1 MFVENHEKHPLPL
14 LNPGGVTCFR
24 PHDGYGDQHVA
35 PPGLMRGGENIHH
48 FLQTYRSS
56 GAKILHH
63 LMTELRCEKHIVPL
77 RFEPGALAQGSR
89 DFNQQHCR
97 RPARDIGRGRA
108 TLVFFPYRHNEL

>member
-35 PPGLMRGGENIHH
+35 PPGLMRGGENIPH

-63 LMTELRCEKHIVPL
+63 LMTELRCEKHTSWWNAGERGISP
-77 RFEPGALAQGSR
+77 AL
-89 DFNQQHCR
+89 F
-97 RPARDIGRGRA
+97 
-108 TLVFFPYRHNEL
+108 FFPP